1 MIMLSHKW
9 LCEDSMRK
17 VIENTHQ
24 CLWHID
30 LNLPTLVSGWMYFQN
45 LASLPLSH
53 RVIEIFFFFFKSQNG
68 HSVKISKCWKGQSS
82 IACLYN
88 HRFLNA
94 LTFQSLILK
103 EKIIIRVLNGHTLIL
118 SHDNSCSFSGK
129 CTNITS
135 ADTEFQFWCHT
146 VLLVLTTNGYPR
158 EKQ

>member
-9 LCEDSMRK
+9 LWEDSMRK

-53 RVIEIFFFFFKSQNG
+53 RVIEIKKKKKYQDG
-68 HSVKISKCWKGQSS
+68 HSIKITKCWKGQST
-82 IACLYN
+82 IGYLYN

-129 CTNITS
+129 CTNVTS

-146 VLLVLTTNGYPR
+146 VLLVLITNRYPR